1 MTCKKNVKTAGRL
14 EKNLKPHRCSL
25 ITRRM
30 SEDIE
35 RYKNKKKTSKKNK
48 YFVASN
54 TDRDCRVYKHC
65 QLNL

>member
-35 RYKNKKKTSKKNK
+35 RYKNKKKKQVKKI
-48 YFVASN
+48 N
-54 TDRDCRVYKHC
+54 T
-65 QLNL
+65 L

>member
-1 MTCKKNVKTAGRL
+1 MTCKKNVKTVGRL

-35 RYKNKKKTSKKNK
+35 RYKNKKNKSKSKKNK

-54 TDRDCRVYKHC
+54 TDRECRVYKHY
-65 QLNL
+65 